1 MKNEALFIPTLYP
14 DQTPIKSYRV
24 ITKIPLT
31 LTKNL
36 KRKMVEFD
44 FNLVEKNVYLSEQ
57 SNRVKYL
64 PKLIWGKNVKY
75 FIFWAKSVNFRK
87 YRDQSVKRQILAEK
101 AEFNFYQ

>member
-1 MKNEALFIPTLYP
+1 MKNKALFIQTFYP
-14 DQTPIKSYRV
+14 DLIPIKSYRV

-57 SNRVKYL
+57 SNMVK
-64 PKLIWGKNVKY
+64 
-75 FIFWAKSVNFRK
+75 
-87 YRDQSVKRQILAEK
+87 
-101 AEFNFYQ
+101 

>member
-1 MKNEALFIPTLYP
+1 MKNGATFIQILYP
-14 DQTPIKSYRV
+14 DSTLIKSYRV

-57 SNRVKYL
+57 SDMVK
-64 PKLIWGKNVKY
+64 
-75 FIFWAKSVNFRK
+75 
-87 YRDQSVKRQILAEK
+87 
-101 AEFNFYQ
+101 